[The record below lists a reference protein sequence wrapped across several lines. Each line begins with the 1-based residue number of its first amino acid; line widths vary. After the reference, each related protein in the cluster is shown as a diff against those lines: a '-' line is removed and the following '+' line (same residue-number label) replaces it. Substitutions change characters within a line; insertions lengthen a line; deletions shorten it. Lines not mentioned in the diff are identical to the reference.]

1 MENISK
7 LITEERNESS
17 ENIDRLSTIEMVRI
31 INEQDALVAA
41 AVEKELPSVAKA
53 IDAVYDRV
61 MNGGRLV
68 YCGAGTSGRLGV
80 LDASECW
87 PTYGS
92 KSVIGL
98 IAGGRDAMFDAQ
110 EGVEDNSGLCAE
122 DLKEIEFCTKDTL
135 VGIAASGRTPYVIGG
150 LQYAESLG
158 ALTVSLTC
166 NPDSKM
172 AKLAQISI
180 SPVVGP
186 EVVTGSTRM
195 KSGTAQKMVLNMLS
209 TGLMIRLGKVY
220 KNLMVDVQPTNAKLV
235 ERAKNIVM
243 QAADTDYTHA
253 QEMLERTD
261 YDVKLAITA
270 IVSHTNVEQARLLL
284 KENNGR
290 ISVKAG
296 K

>member
-1 MENISK
+1 MDNISK
-7 LITEERNESS
+7 LITEKRNESS
-17 ENIDRLSTIEMVRI
+17 ENIDRVSTIEMVRI

-61 MNGGRLV
+61 MKGGRLV

-98 IAGGRDAMFDAQ
+98 IAGGRDAMFSAQ
-110 EGVEDNSGLCAE
+110 EGAEDDNELCCK
-122 DLKEIEFCTKDTL
+122 DLKEIEFCEKDTL

-150 LQYAESLG
+150 LRYAESLG

-166 NPDSKM
+166 NPESAM

-195 KSGTAQKMVLNMLS
+195 KAGTAQKMVLNMLS
-209 TGLMIRLGKVY
+209 TGLMIRSGKIY

-253 QEMLERTD
+253 QEMLECTG
-261 YDVKLAITA
+261 YNVKLAITA
-270 IVSHTNVEQARLLL
+270 IVSRTSVEQARLLL
-284 KENNGR
+284 KKNNGR
-290 ISVKAG
+290 ISVKDG